1 MSRTKRI
8 ERKVAYL
15 GNRIEEMTGREKV
28 DFALDSKNP
37 LAVVLLDIRI
47 VADGEEM
54 IIPYPKI
61 TDSEEQIM
69 SKAVSIML
77 VLNRLMEQY
86 ENENIF
92 TYVSESEDGGI
103 FEAEQE
109 AKKIIHSA
117 KKGGKNNEK

>member
-1 MSRTKRI
+1 
-8 ERKVAYL
+8 
-15 GNRIEEMTGREKV
+15 MTGEEFYNWLHSKQEINECEI
-28 DFALDSKNP
+28 DFLLDSKNP

-54 IIPYPKI
+54 VIPYPKI

-109 AKKIIHSA
+109 AKKIIHSV
-117 KKGGKNNEK
+117 KKGGKHNDK

>member
-1 MSRTKRI
+1 
-8 ERKVAYL
+8 
-15 GNRIEEMTGREKV
+15 MTGSEFIEWLHSKQEINECEM
-28 DFALDSKNP
+28 DFTLDPKNP

-54 IIPYPKI
+54 VISYPKL
-61 TDSEEQIM
+61 TDREDEIM
-69 SKAVSIML
+69 VKAVSVLL

-109 AKKIIHSA
+109 AKKIIHSV
-117 KKGGKNNEK
+117 KKGGKHNDK

>member
-1 MSRTKRI
+1 
-8 ERKVAYL
+8 
-15 GNRIEEMTGREKV
+15 MTGEEFYKWLHSKQEINACEV
-28 DFALDSKNP
+28 DFTLDPKNP
-37 LAVVLLDIRI
+37 LVVVLLDIRI

-61 TDSEEQIM
+61 TDNEEQIM
-69 SKAVSIML
+69 PKAVSIML

-86 ENENIF
+86 GIEKIF
-92 TYVSESEDGGI
+92 GYDPISEDGGI